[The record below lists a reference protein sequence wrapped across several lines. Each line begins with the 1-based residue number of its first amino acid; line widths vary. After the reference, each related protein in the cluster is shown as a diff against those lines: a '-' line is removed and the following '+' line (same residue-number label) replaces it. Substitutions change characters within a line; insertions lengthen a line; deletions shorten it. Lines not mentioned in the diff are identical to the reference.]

1 MQVGFLP
8 VIETGCIGNI
18 WSKLIINFTNNK
30 NRMSSTPSALGGN
43 NDENNS
49 DYAIW
54 MVGNSVIF
62 NIVLMIIFAI
72 GFYYT
77 NISTNMREI
86 SANWAK
92 YRCDPSIMPF
102 ASLYGYNTAENF
114 NYCMGGIFNTFSA
127 DATSSFSDT
136 MSSFTGVLSSI
147 GSSIDGLRTTAATM
161 GGGINVMFQ
170 DFTDRITN
178 FFFRLRISAIR
189 IKMLMSRLYTIL
201 FSIMYMGSSGLVGMS
216 TFTNTALF
224 SFVDDISCF
233 SPWQKIYVKGK
244 GQIYMTDVKVGDI
257 LEGGQRVNGIFRF
270 YAKGQPM
277 VKLDDILVSNN
288 HYIMTSIGWI
298 KAEEHPEAIP
308 AEPWSNR
315 ELICLNTDN
324 HTMNLGKYVFRD
336 FDETNE
342 AHYKTMNLV
351 EQMINGKEDFN
362 IKSYREYTPSIHQ
375 DTQIKLYSGESINIS
390 NVTIGTRL
398 STGGYVIGLA
408 NREVSEIVIYNG
420 NKIAASTLIWSN
432 NLNKWVRVGDT
443 YSVIKL
449 NKPEVYKAFLITPN
463 SQIELATG
471 DIIRDYIEIAS
482 ADIEVHY
489 SDVLSKLSA
498 VSTSNKMSINI
509 PAK

>member
-1 MQVGFLP
+1 
-8 VIETGCIGNI
+8 
-18 WSKLIINFTNNK
+18 
-30 NRMSSTPSALGGN
+30 MSSSETVPVVN
-43 NDENNS
+43 KIPKPTNDTDDKETE
-49 DYAIW
+49 YPMW
-54 MVGNSVIF
+54 MVGNAVIF
-62 NIVLMIIFAI
+62 NVVLILLFAL
-72 GFYYT
+72 GFYFT
-77 NISTNMREI
+77 NVSTNMREV

-178 FFFRLRISAIR
+178 FFFRLRMSAIR
-189 IKMLMSRLYTIL
+189 LKMMMSRIYTIL
-201 FSIMYMGSSGLVGMS
+201 FSVMYMGSSGITGMS
-216 TFTNTALF
+216 TFTNTSLF
-224 SFVDDISCF
+224 TFVNDIACF
-233 SPWQKIYVKGK
+233 SPWQKIKVKGK
-244 GQIYMTDVKVGDI
+244 GEIFMADVKVGDI
-257 LEGGQRVNGIFRF
+257 LEKGQRVNGIFRF
-270 YAKGQPM
+270 YAKGHPM

-288 HYIMTSIGWI
+288 HYVMSPIGWI
-298 KAEEHPEAIP
+298 KAEEHPDAVA
-308 AEPWSNR
+308 AEPWSDR
-315 ELICLNTDN
+315 ELVCLNTDD
-324 HTMNLGKYVFRD
+324 HTMNLGKYTFRD

-351 EQMINGKEDFN
+351 EEMINGKSDLTN
-362 IKSYREYTPSIHQ
+362 KSYREYTPSIHK
-375 DTQIKLYSGESINIS
+375 DTMLKLFSGESTHLS

-408 NREVSEIVIYNG
+408 NREVSEIVEYN
-420 NKIAASTLIWSN
+420 NTKMAASTLIWSN
-432 NLNKWVRVGDT
+432 KTNKWIRVGDV
-443 YSVIKL
+443 SNVIKL
-449 NKPEVYKAFLITPN
+449 QKPEVYKAFLITPN
-463 SQIELATG
+463 SQIELSTG

-489 SDVLSKLSA
+489 SNELNKL
-498 VSTSNKMSINI
+498 TNMSVNV
-509 PAK
+509 PVK